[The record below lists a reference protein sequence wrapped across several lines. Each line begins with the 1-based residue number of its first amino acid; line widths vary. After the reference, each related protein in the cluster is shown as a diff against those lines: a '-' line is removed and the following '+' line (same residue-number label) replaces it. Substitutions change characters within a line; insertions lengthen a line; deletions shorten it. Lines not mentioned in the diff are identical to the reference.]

1 MFVDSVEEAVE
12 FLKGTQG
19 HVLVTTGSKELSKYK
34 ALPDWEERIYA
45 RVLSL
50 PQVVSACG
58 DLGFYGNHLMAMQG
72 HFLWK

>member
-1 MFVDSVEEAVE
+1 MPGTGSSPVFVDSVEEAVE

-45 RVLSL
+45 RCCPCPRWCLT
-50 PQVVSACG
+50 AEIWAFTG
-58 DLGFYGNHLMAMQG
+58 II
-72 HFLWK
+72 